1 MVSDASFADAVVR
14 RVAATLSAV
23 SVCVCNP
30 AVLSTALWLW
40 HEDRL
45 NSVDTMIAVVVYF
58 MVDDF

>member
-1 MVSDASFADAVVR
+1 MR

-45 NSVDTMIAVVVYF
+45 NSVDTMIAVVVCF